1 MKNFIAV
8 FVIAI
13 MASCGSSSQQGGM
26 SGDTAEAMD
35 MLESVFEGPYSKW
48 AIKSK
53 LDTVLTMYKME
64 LKNENYLKVGNRL
77 VAMRKDGDGSFV
89 EMDIIND
96 MINTNSGAQGVSFD
110 EQLDKSAKALERNL
124 ANKE

>member
-8 FVIAI
+8 MVIVI
-13 MASCGSSSQQGGM
+13 MVSCGSSNEDGKM
-26 SGDTAEAMD
+26 TGDTAEALD
-35 MLESVFEGPYSKW
+35 MLESVFDGPYSKW

-53 LDTVLTMYKME
+53 LDTVLTMYNME
-64 LKNENYLKVGNRL
+64 LKKENYLKVGNSL
-77 VAMRKDGDGSFV
+77 VAVRKGSKGSYV
-89 EMDIIND
+89 EIDIIND
-96 MINTNSGAQGVSFD
+96 MIKANSGAQGVSLD

>member
-1 MKNFIAV
+1 MKNFIAAFIIV
-8 FVIAI
+8 I
-13 MASCGSSSQQGGM
+13 MASCGSSNEQGGM

-35 MLESVFEGPYSKW
+35 MLESVFDGPYSKW

-64 LKNENYLKVGNRL
+64 LKNENYLKVGNSL

-96 MINTNSGAQGVSFD
+96 MINTNSGAQGVSLD
-110 EQLDKSAKALERNL
+110 EQMDKSAKALERNL

>member
-8 FVIAI
+8 ILIAV
-13 MASCGSSSQQGGM
+13 MASCGSSNQDGGM

-53 LDTVLTMYKME
+53 LDTVLTMYNME
-64 LKNENYLKVGNRL
+64 LKNENYLKVGNSL
-77 VAMRKDGDGSFV
+77 VAMRKGSNGSFV
-89 EMDIIND
+89 EIDIIND
-96 MINTNSGAQGVSFD
+96 MINANSGAQGVSLD
-110 EQLDKSAKALERNL
+110 EQLNKSAKALERNL